1 MGVDTAPAIAAALIE
16 HGRAP
21 DSPAAIVSNGST
33 ATQRTIR
40 TTLADLPRTM
50 TDEGIRPPAVWVA
63 GDVVGLMERHP
74 ETPDGGLQHRL
85 AERAAPADAPHRQTD
100 RPDL

>member
-1 MGVDTAPAIAAALIE
+1 MGVETAPAIAATLIE

-40 TTLADLPRTM
+40 TTLADLPGR
-50 TDEGIRPPAVWVA
+50 
-63 GDVVGLMERHP
+63 
-74 ETPDGGLQHRL
+74 
-85 AERAAPADAPHRQTD
+85 
-100 RPDL
+100 